1 MPVARRRH
9 LILSAAALLVAPGGV
24 RVQGTQRV
32 RRIGWLTMG
41 PSGSRAH
48 FLAAFREGLKEFAWI
63 DGRNVVIELRWAE
76 GRPERLPGLAAETV
90 QSKPDVIL
98 TASNA
103 VSIAMRK
110 ATAAIPVVMAT
121 GSDPVAAGLADSPAR
136 PGGNVTG
143 LTGFCEST
151 PGRMLEV
158 VAGLVP
164 RDAHVVALLDGSSS
178 TAVWRQEMRSK
189 LEQSAAAAGLRLQWP
204 DAATTEAM
212 IEVVAGL
219 AGTVLRRC
227 SWFRGRRCSPQG
239 RASWNR
245 RGRCAFRPSIR
256 SRRRSRPEGS

>member
-1 MPVARRRH
+1 M
-9 LILSAAALLVAPGGV
+9 LLVASGSGCTQGV
-24 RVQGTQRV
+24 GRMRK
-32 RRIGWLTMG
+32 IGWLTMG
-41 PSGSRAH
+41 SSTSHACA
-48 FLAAFREGLKEFAWI
+48 LAAFREGLAELGWI

-110 ATAAIPVVMAT
+110 ATATIPIVMAT
-121 GSDPVAAGLADSPAR
+121 GSDPVAAGLADSLAR

-151 PGRMLEV
+151 PHKMLEI

-164 RDAHVVALLDGSSS
+164 RDARVVALLDGSSS